1 MAVRD
6 DEVVSAGGRAP
17 LVGWLMMQ
25 PDRDAISS
33 IFLLDLKLQYSAG
46 HLPENRVLKV
56 DFRVEIDALYDA
68 R

>member
-46 HLPENRVLKV
+46 HLPDPCKPRPESRLPRG
-56 DFRVEIDALYDA
+56 D
-68 R
+68 

>member
-1 MAVRD
+1 
-6 DEVVSAGGRAP
+6 
-17 LVGWLMMQ
+17 MMQ

-46 HLPENRVLKV
+46 HLPELSVRKV